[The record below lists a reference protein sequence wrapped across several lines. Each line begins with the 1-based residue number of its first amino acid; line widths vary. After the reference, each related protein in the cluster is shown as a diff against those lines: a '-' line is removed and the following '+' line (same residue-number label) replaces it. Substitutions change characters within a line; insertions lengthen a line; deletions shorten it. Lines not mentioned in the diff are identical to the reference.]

1 MCSRSV
7 IMDSQT
13 PTDEK
18 CVKCGSGSLND
29 RVNARIR
36 GSLQMVS
43 CKECGFVE
51 FYTPKGGEKWGNL
64 KAALKNTGIV
74 LLIGIGI
81 ILVLAVING

>member
-1 MCSRSV
+1 MWSRTV
-7 IMDSQT
+7 IMDSKT
-13 PTDEK
+13 STDEK
-18 CVKCGSGSLND
+18 CVKCGSDSLND

-51 FYTPKGGEKWGNL
+51 LYTPKGGEKWGNL
-64 KAALKNTGIV
+64 KAAVKNTGIV

-81 ILVLAVING
+81 ILFLAVISG

>member
-1 MCSRSV
+1 MCSRLV

-13 PTDEK
+13 ATDEK
-18 CVKCGSGSLND
+18 CVKCGSDSLTD

-51 FYTPKGGEKWGNL
+51 FYTPRGGEKWGNL
-64 KAALKNTGIV
+64 QAAVKNTGIV
-74 LLIGIGI
+74 WLVGIGI
-81 ILVLAVING
+81 MLVVAVISG

>member
-1 MCSRSV
+1 MCSTTV
-7 IMDSQT
+7 IMDSKT
-13 PTDEK
+13 STDEK
-18 CVKCGSGSLND
+18 CVKCGSDSLSD

-64 KAALKNTGIV
+64 KAAFKNTGIV

-81 ILVLAVING
+81 MLFLAVISG